1 MSNMHGVE
9 NRGIYPDLMRKFR
22 NEGHQVVI
30 VTPRERRS
38 GEHTNLTEVD
48 GVKILGVHTLNLQ
61 KTSIIEK
68 GVGQVLVES
77 QFKNAIKKH
86 LAGQTFDLILYS
98 TPPITFPKVIA
109 YLKRRNPQAR
119 TYLLLKD
126 IFPQN
131 AVDLGMMSKDGVKG
145 LLYRFFRKKEKRLY
159 GLSDFIGCMSP
170 ANVEYVLKHN
180 PEIERQRVEVAP
192 NSVEAPCPPKGEKSK
207 DEAPCPPKGE
217 KSKDEER
224 SPSGGSWAIR
234 EKYGLPTDKPIFIY
248 GGNLGKPQG
257 IPFLISC
264 LEQNKHRT
272 DCHFV
277 VIGNGT
283 EYQKLADWYNAK
295 LKVESLKFKDS
306 SDVDSGKY
314 EIRSSATSPKLA
326 SDSQPSTVNCKLNIT
341 VMKGLPKEDYDQLAK
356 ACDVGMIFLD
366 HRFTIPNYPSR
377 LLAYLENSMPVVCCT
392 DPNTDVGRLAEKNGY
407 GYWCESKN
415 PAAFTHIVN
424 RMLASDREAMGQ
436 RGYQFLVDNY
446 TVDKCYDIIM
456 MHFQTDKD

>member
-61 KTSIIEK
+61 KTSVIEK
-68 GVGQVLVES
+68 GIGQVLVES

-86 LAGQTFDLILYS
+86 LAGQTFDLILSS
-98 TPPITFPKVIA
+98 TPPITSPKVIA
-109 YLKRRNPQAR
+109 YRKRRNPQAR

-192 NSVEAPCPPKGEKSK
+192 NSVEAPW
-207 DEAPCPPKGE
+207 PPKGE

-224 SPSGGSWAIR
+224 SPSGARG
-234 EKYGLPTDKPIFIY
+234 
-248 GGNLGKPQG
+248 
-257 IPFLISC
+257 PFGR
-264 LEQNKHRT
+264 NT
-272 DCHFV
+272 DCRRTVLFLSMV
-277 VIGNGT
+277 ETLGSRR
-283 EYQKLADWYNAK
+283 EY
-295 LKVESLKFKDS
+295 
-306 SDVDSGKY
+306 
-314 EIRSSATSPKLA
+314 RS
-326 SDSQPSTVNCKLNIT
+326 
-341 VMKGLPKEDYDQLAK
+341 
-356 ACDVGMIFLD
+356 
-366 HRFTIPNYPSR
+366 
-377 LLAYLENSMPVVCCT
+377 
-392 DPNTDVGRLAEKNGY
+392 
-407 GYWCESKN
+407 
-415 PAAFTHIVN
+415 
-424 RMLASDREAMGQ
+424 
-436 RGYQFLVDNY
+436 
-446 TVDKCYDIIM
+446 
-456 MHFQTDKD
+456 

>member
-1 MSNMHGVE
+1 MSSMHGVE
-9 NRGIYPDLMRKFR
+9 NRGIYEDLMRKFR

-38 GEHTNLTEVD
+38 GEHTDLTEVD

-61 KTSIIEK
+61 KTSVIEK

-159 GLSDFIGCMSP
+159 ALSDYIGCMSP

-207 DEAPCPPKGE
+207 DEAPCPHKGE
-217 KSKDEER
+217 KSNDEER
-224 SPSGGSWAIR
+224 SPSGGSGAIR
-234 EKYGLPTDKPIFIY
+234 EKYGLPTDRPIFIY

-283 EYQKLADWYNAK
+283 EYQKLADWYK
-295 LKVESLKFKDS
+295 LQMTNP
-306 SDVDSGKY
+306 DVQPSQVL
-314 EIRSSATSPKLA
+314 ALA
-326 SDSQPSTVNCKLNIT
+326 SEQVRAENPQQQQLSVT

-392 DPNTDVGRLAEKNGY
+392 DPNTDVGRLANENGY

-424 RMLASDREAMGQ
+424 RMLSSDRETMGQ
-436 RGYQFLVDNY
+436 RGYQFLQDNY